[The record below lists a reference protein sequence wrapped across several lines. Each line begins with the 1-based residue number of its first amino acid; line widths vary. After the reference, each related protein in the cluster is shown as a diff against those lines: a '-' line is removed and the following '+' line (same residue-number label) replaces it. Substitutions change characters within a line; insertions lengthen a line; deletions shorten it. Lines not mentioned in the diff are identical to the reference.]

1 MTLIIKYIATVYTQT
16 GEIKHVSTAP
26 GGDLPEEGVVENS
39 SPEEELIYVP
49 STGFE
54 DVDLLTMLHEYR
66 RKDGNWLHK
75 GPRPTQHHEWNVT
88 EEAWQ
93 LNSNSFWTSIRQQRN
108 EKLALCDW
116 TQMPDARLNSTSK
129 STWATYRQQ
138 LRDVP
143 TVNSNV
149 EREEDIGWPTPPE

>member
-26 GGDLPEEGVVENS
+26 GGDLPEEGIVENS
-39 SPEEELIYVP
+39 NPEEEIIHVP

-54 DVDLLTMLHEYR
+54 DVDLLTMLNEYR

-108 EKLALCDW
+108 EKLAVCDW
-116 TQMPDARLNSTSK
+116 TQMWDAALTSEVK
-129 STWATYRQQ
+129 TAWATYRQA

-143 TVNSNV
+143 AANANV
-149 EREEDIGWPTPPE
+149 VVEGDITWPTPPE

>member
-66 RKDGNWLHK
+66 RKDGNWLH
-75 GPRPTQHHEWNVT
+75 N
-88 EEAWQ
+88 
-93 LNSNSFWTSIRQQRN
+93 F
-108 EKLALCDW
+108 
-116 TQMPDARLNSTSK
+116 
-129 STWATYRQQ
+129 
-138 LRDVP
+138 LRII
-143 TVNSNV
+143 V
-149 EREEDIGWPTPPE
+149 ERQ